1 MKVNLYLVKAL
12 FSLVLGI
19 SAITLLIVFEKF
31 TFKNIVAF
39 VLCAYLIC
47 CGIYEIVKLI
57 KNKNYDT

>member
-31 TFKNIVAF
+31 TFKNIVAII
-39 VLCAYLIC
+39 LCAYLIYR
-47 CGIYEIVKLI
+47 GIYEIVKLI
-57 KNKNYDT
+57 KNKNSDT

>member
-31 TFKNIVAF
+31 TFKNIVAI

-47 CGIYEIVKLI
+47 RGIYEIVKLI